1 MSLVGFGLLKNGV
14 SPMEV
19 VQDAQHPVAL
29 VEPGGE
35 KRVLE
40 ARMLICI
47 RASLMHP

>member
-14 SPMEV
+14 SPVEV
-19 VQDAQHPVAL
+19 VQDAQHPIAL

-40 ARMLICI
+40 ACTLISIC
-47 RASLMHP
+47 ASLVHS